1 MNYFQERLEFKAQN
15 KMCVDLYFYY
25 RTALYNIAEDLDST
39 EIEKLKQEAINMVPN
54 IIPAL
59 RKVTSMYD
67 FLDVLEKR
75 LLISHHSSDIFL
87 VMLERINRSDLGI
100 FIKEFSGKSFSF
112 I

>member
-1 MNYFQERLEFKAQN
+1 
-15 KMCVDLYFYY
+15 MCVDVNFYY

-54 IIPAL
+54 IIPVL

-67 FLDVLEKR
+67 FLDILEKR

-87 VMLERINRSDLGI
+87 VMLERINRSDLGK
-100 FIKEFSGKSFSF
+100 FIRDFSGKSLSF